1 MSEMNPVTASTRVAI
16 EFLTV
21 WLEGDKKFAIEHI
34 YRVLKDPDGPGAD
47 RAIVG
52 LLSLSML
59 LAFELAEEQ
68 GAEDLH
74 EWARK
79 YLSNLSTQLLE

>member
-1 MSEMNPVTASTRVAI
+1 MSDMNPVTTSMRVGI

-21 WLEGDKKFAIEHI
+21 WLESDKQFATEHI

-59 LAFELAEEQ
+59 LAFELAKER
-68 GAEDLH
+68 GAEDLQ

-79 YLSNLSTQLLE
+79 YLSNLSAQLPE

>member
-1 MSEMNPVTASTRVAI
+1 MSEMNPVTASTRVGI

-21 WLEGDKKFAIEHI
+21 WLEGDKQFATEHI
-34 YRVLKDPDGPGAD
+34 NRVLKDPDGPGAD
-47 RAIVG
+47 KAIVG

-59 LAFELAEEQ
+59 LAFELAEER
-68 GAEDLH
+68 GAEDMR

-79 YLSNLSTQLLE
+79 YLSNLSAQLPE

>member
-1 MSEMNPVTASTRVAI
+1 MSDTNPITASTRVAI

-21 WLEGDKKFAIEHI
+21 WLEGDKQFATEHI

-52 LLSLSML
+52 LLHLSTL
-59 LAFELAEEQ
+59 LVFELAKAR
-68 GAEDLH
+68 GAEDLQ

-79 YLSNLSTQLLE
+79 YLSNLSAQLPE

>member
-1 MSEMNPVTASTRVAI
+1 MRVGI

-21 WLEGDKKFAIEHI
+21 WLESDKQFATEHI

-79 YLSNLSTQLLE
+79 YLSNLSAQLPE

>member
-1 MSEMNPVTASTRVAI
+1 MSEMNPVTTSMRVGI

-21 WLEGDKKFAIEHI
+21 WLEGDKQFATEHI

-59 LAFELAEEQ
+59 LAFELAKAQ
-68 GAEDLH
+68 GAEDL
-74 EWARK
+74 EESVRK
-79 YLSNLSTQLLE
+79 YLSNLSAQLPE

>member
-1 MSEMNPVTASTRVAI
+1 MSDTNAVTASTRVGI

-21 WLEGDKKFAIEHI
+21 WLESDKQFAREHI

-47 RAIVG
+47 SALVG
-52 LLSLSML
+52 LLNLSML
-59 LAFELAEEQ
+59 LALELTKAH
-68 GAEDLH
+68 GADDVQ

-79 YLSNLSTQLLE
+79 YLSNLSVQLPE

>member
-1 MSEMNPVTASTRVAI
+1 MSDMNPVTASMRVGI

-21 WLEGDKKFAIEHI
+21 WLESDKQFATEHI
-34 YRVLKDPDGPGAD
+34 YRVLKDPDGPGGD

-59 LAFELAEEQ
+59 LAFELAKER
-68 GAEDLH
+68 GAEDLR
-74 EWARK
+74 EWVRK
-79 YLSNLSTQLLE
+79 YLSNLSAQLPE

>member
-1 MSEMNPVTASTRVAI
+1 MRVGI

-21 WLEGDKKFAIEHI
+21 WLESDKQFATEHI

-68 GAEDLH
+68 GAEDLQ

-79 YLSNLSTQLLE
+79 YLSNLSAQLPE

>member
-1 MSEMNPVTASTRVAI
+1 MDDTNPVTTSTRVAI

-21 WLEGDKKFAIEHI
+21 WLESDKQFATEHI

-47 RAIVG
+47 MAIVG
-52 LLSLSML
+52 LLNLSNL
-59 LAFELAEEQ
+59 LALELAKER
-68 GAEDLH
+68 GADDLQ

-79 YLSNLSTQLLE
+79 YLSNLSAQLPE